1 MLDIVGFVR
10 NYLMKYLKN
19 KKILFGI
26 ITAFILLIGIGS
38 NYYFRDAYAS
48 RIYYA
53 NSTNVSD
60 RLQSGD
66 VIEQEFTLAEGDEGV
81 QVFFGTYVTVLSGGQ
96 IQAELFDSYGAK
108 VAETVVDLTGTQD
121 NTYTSFHFGKLD
133 ESLYNQRCKI
143 RLTFSDIDDQFLA
156 YYTAWTDGITACS
169 YNGEV
174 QDHNLVVNGIKA
186 TQYLE
191 YRDFRLNY
199 IMVMAIFMVYVAMF
213 KINWKEF
220 SARKSVENAVSYVKT
235 NWKLALKP
243 AALIIAGMILSYLAE
258 LYLSRDAEY
267 ANPFR
272 AFAIFTAFFI
282 IAIAVAY
289 KKYIWQRA
297 HIFFFVVSMLVGSVY
312 IASVPPVAVG
322 WDEQLH
328 YTNSS
333 YMSLGATNKILVPDY
348 LIETRYVQQ
357 HYYNIFQKVQREAWV
372 EEINEFDRVGGVMGY
387 LVGAPLSSTAYIPT
401 SIVLYVTRVL
411 GLDFTTRFTLGRWFN
426 LLLYSLFN
434 AMAIKLLR
442 GRGKMI
448 VAAVSLLPTQIVM
461 AGSYGYD
468 WWLNSLV
475 ILGYAVFISELQG
488 KGMVST
494 KKTMQA
500 VIITCLGL
508 TAKAVYFPLL
518 LPFFLLKKDKQENAK
533 KARVL
538 VLIGVLILVASF
550 VLPLLMSAAT
560 GVVAD
565 NRGHSNV
572 DAMGQIVYI
581 LNNMDEFLSMLYRFM
596 MNYLNPD
603 SSNRYITLLGYQ
615 GSGGYYT
622 VCLLLMGVAATVDNS
637 ETTVFTKKQTL
648 AKIGGYIGVLGSLLL
663 VVTALYVGFTDVGD
677 SSVSGCQPRY
687 ILTVLFPFLFF
698 FGENAMKVPSETK
711 AKVYS
716 WVVIGISLVT
726 LLAIHDCYIVQY

>member
-1 MLDIVGFVR
+1 MNKERFMDL
-10 NYLMKYLKN
+10 LKN
-19 KKILFGI
+19 KKVVFGVL
-26 ITAFILLIGIGS
+26 TALILLIGIGS

-53 NSTNVSD
+53 NSSNVSD

-108 VAETVVDLTGTQD
+108 VDEVVVDLAGTTD

-133 ESLYNQRCKI
+133 ESLYNQKCKI
-143 RLTFSDIDDQFLA
+143 RLTFLDIDNQLLA
-156 YYTAWTDGITACS
+156 YYTAWTDGITSCL

-199 IMVMAIFMVYVAMF
+199 IMVIAIFMVYVAMF

-220 SARKSVENAVSYVKT
+220 SIRKSVENTVSYVKT

-243 AALIIAGMILSYLAE
+243 AALIIVGVILSYLAE

-282 IAIAVAY
+282 IALAVVY

-312 IASVPPVAVG
+312 IASIPPVAVG

-348 LIETRYVQQ
+348 LIESRYVQQ

-411 GLDFTTRFTLGRWFN
+411 GLNFTTRFTLGRWFN

-434 AMAIKLLR
+434 ATAIKLLK
-442 GRGKMI
+442 GRGKML
-448 VAAVSLLPTQIVM
+448 VAAVSLLPTQILM

-468 WWLNSLV
+468 WWLNSLIV
-475 ILGYAVFISELQG
+475 LGYAVFISELQE

-494 KKTMQA
+494 KKTLQA
-500 VIITCLGL
+500 VVITCLGL

-533 KARVL
+533 KTRLV
-538 VLIGVLILVASF
+538 VLIGVLILVISF
-550 VLPLLMSAAT
+550 VLPMLMSAAT

-565 NRGHSNV
+565 NRANNNV
-572 DAMGQIVYI
+572 DAMGQIMYI
-581 LNNMDEFLSMLYRFM
+581 LTNMDEFLAMLYRFM
-596 MNYLNPD
+596 INYLNPD
-603 SSNRYITLLGYQ
+603 DAKGYLTLMGYQ
-615 GSGGYYT
+615 GSGDYFT
-622 VCLLLMGVAATVDNS
+622 VCLILMGVAAAVDNS
-637 ETTVFTKKQTL
+637 EKTVFTKQQTL
-648 AKIGGYIGVLGSLLL
+648 AKIGGYLGVLGALLL
-663 VVTALYVGFTDVGD
+663 AVVALYVGYTNVGHGN
-677 SSVSGCQPRY
+677 VSGCQPRY
-687 ILTVLFPFLFF
+687 ILPVLFPFLFF
-698 FGENAMKVPSETK
+698 FGENAMKVSSETK

-726 LLAIHDCYIVQY
+726 LLAIHDCYIVKY